1 METLLS
7 HCFATFSGHPSWFLM
22 FFLAGLTGSLTHC
35 LVMCGPMVACQAAC
49 GGACGKKLSVTS
61 QWHYHFGR
69 LVVYGALGFVAA
81 LLSKQIATS
90 PFWPAISSGMMV
102 LAGVM
107 FLTSSF
113 CHPRAGGDP
122 AYPKLDSRFRGND
135 VVRGMAMSFMPCG
148 LLYAAL
154 MMAGALANPLQAMVA
169 MWLFVLGTMPV
180 LLASSGFAAALAFKW
195 QRLMHTIGRFGMAT
209 SGLTLLVLAARSFR

>member
-1 METLLS
+1 M
-7 HCFATFSGHPSWFLM
+7 AV
-22 FFLAGLTGSLTHC
+22 FFLGGLAGSLTHC

-49 GGACGKKLSVTS
+49 GGACGKKLSIAS
-61 QWHYHFGR
+61 QWHYHLGR

-81 LLSKQIATS
+81 LLSRQIAAS
-90 PFWPAISSGMMV
+90 PLWPAISSGMMV
-102 LAGVM
+102 LAALL
-107 FLTSSF
+107 FIASSLMPS
-113 CHPRAGGDP
+113 HNNLASRWMTGGNG
-122 AYPKLDSRFRGND
+122 F
-135 VVRGMAMSFMPCG
+135 VRGMAMSFMPCG